1 MLWKMR
7 TLARP
12 EHKIIISLIITI
24 CYITNNSE
32 ANPGRVVYS
41 EVGDI
46 LDPVVEFV
54 K

>member
-1 MLWKMR
+1 M
-7 TLARP
+7 
-12 EHKIIISLIITI
+12 I

-32 ANPGRVVYS
+32 ANPGPVVYS

-46 LDPVVEFV
+46 SDPVVEFV